1 MGRLEEE
8 KEMKAIITIV
18 GQDTVGVL
26 ARAAAVCAGH
36 MANIIDVTQTVL
48 GEYFS
53 MVMMADI
60 SKLDCEFSVF
70 TDEMKTEIEKLG
82 LVAHVMHEDIF
93 NAMHRI

>member
-1 MGRLEEE
+1 
-8 KEMKAIITIV
+8 MKAIITIV
-18 GQDTVGVL
+18 GNDTVGVL
-26 ARAAAVCAGH
+26 AKASGICAKYN
-36 MANIIDVTQTVL
+36 ANIIDVSQTVM

-60 SKLDCEFSVF
+60 AKLSCEFSVLS
-70 TDEMKTEIEKLG
+70 DEMKKEISAMG

>member
-1 MGRLEEE
+1 
-8 KEMKAIITIV
+8 MKAIITIV
-18 GQDTVGVL
+18 GNDTVGVL
-26 ARAAAVCAGH
+26 AKASGICAKYN
-36 MANIIDVTQTVL
+36 ANIIDVSQTVM

-60 SKLDCEFSVF
+60 AKLSCEFAQLS
-70 TDEMKTEIEKLG
+70 DEMQKEIASMG

>member
-1 MGRLEEE
+1 
-8 KEMKAIITIV
+8 MKAIITIV
-18 GQDTVGVL
+18 GNDTVGVL
-26 ARAAAVCAGH
+26 AKASGICAKYN
-36 MANIIDVTQTVL
+36 ANIIDVSQTVM

-60 SKLDCEFSVF
+60 AKLSCEFAQFS
-70 TDEMKTEIEKLG
+70 DEMKNEIAAMG

>member
-1 MGRLEEE
+1 
-8 KEMKAIITIV
+8 MKAIITIV
-18 GQDTVGVL
+18 GNDTVGVL
-26 ARAAAVCAGH
+26 AKASGICAKYN
-36 MANIIDVTQTVL
+36 ANIIDVSQTVM

-60 SKLDCEFSVF
+60 SKLSCEFAQLS
-70 TDEMKTEIEKLG
+70 DEMQKEIASMG

>member
-1 MGRLEEE
+1 
-8 KEMKAIITIV
+8 MKAIITIV
-18 GQDTVGVL
+18 GNDTVGVL
-26 ARAAAVCAGH
+26 AKASGICAKYN
-36 MANIIDVTQTVL
+36 ANIIDVSQTVM

-60 SKLDCEFSVF
+60 SKLSCEFARLS
-70 TDEMKTEIEKLG
+70 DEMQKEIAQMG

>member
-1 MGRLEEE
+1 
-8 KEMKAIITIV
+8 MKAIVTIV
-18 GQDTVGVL
+18 GNDTVGVL
-26 ARAAAVCAGH
+26 AKASGICAKYN
-36 MANIIDVTQTVL
+36 ANIIDVSQTVM

-60 SKLDCEFSVF
+60 AKLSCEFAQLS
-70 TDEMKTEIEKLG
+70 DEMQKEIASMG